1 MMSLFYIKHKHG
13 IHEILDVRKHKTNIE
28 LRTST
33 KDTIH
38 IIILTDDSYTVYDDR
53 FAGASKQL
61 SSIEAFAI
69 DSSFRNN
76 DFDHMRDLFT
86 TAFSELIE
94 TLANYVGKNSIIDLD
109 SIRHDVS
116 DHFKGLHFKVLLNG
130 QMAF

>member
-1 MMSLFYIKHKHG
+1 MSLFFIKHRHG

-38 IIILTDDSYTVYDDR
+38 IVIVTDDSYTVYDDR

-61 SSIEAFAI
+61 SSLEAFDI
-69 DSSFRNN
+69 ESGFRNN
-76 DFDHMRDLFT
+76 DFDHMRNLFSN
-86 TAFSELIE
+86 AFSELLE
-94 TLANYVGKNSIIDLD
+94 TLSTYVGTHTIVDLD

-116 DHFKGLHFKVLLNG
+116 DHFKGLHFKVILNA
-130 QMAF
+130 QTTV

>member
-1 MMSLFYIKHKHG
+1 MSLFFIKHKHG
-13 IHEILDVRKHKTNIE
+13 IHEVLDVRKHKTNIE

-38 IIILTDDSYTVYDDR
+38 IIILTDESYTVYDDR

-61 SSIEAFAI
+61 SSVEAFDI

-86 TAFSELIE
+86 NAFSELLE
-94 TLANYVGKNSIIDLD
+94 TLASCVGKNTIVDLD
-109 SIRHDVS
+109 SIRHDIS
-116 DHFKGLHFKVLLNG
+116 DHFKGLHFKVILNE
-130 QMAF
+130 QITL

>member
-1 MMSLFYIKHKHG
+1 MSLFFIKHKHG

-53 FAGASKQL
+53 FAGASKKL
-61 SSIEAFAI
+61 SSLEAFDI
-69 DSSFRNN
+69 DSSFRNS
-76 DFDHMRDLFT
+76 DFDHMRELFT
-86 TAFSELIE
+86 NAFAELLE
-94 TLANYVGKNSIIDLD
+94 TLANCVGKNTIVDLD

-116 DHFKGLHFKVLLNG
+116 DHFKGLHFKVMLNKESVK
-130 QMAF
+130 